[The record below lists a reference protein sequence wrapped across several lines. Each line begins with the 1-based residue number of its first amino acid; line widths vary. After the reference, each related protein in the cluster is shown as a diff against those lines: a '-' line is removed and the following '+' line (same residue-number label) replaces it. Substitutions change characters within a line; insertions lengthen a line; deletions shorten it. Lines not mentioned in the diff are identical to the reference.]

1 MADEFTASL
10 FRVRWRYRMQ
20 LVDAVEHAVS
30 NAERLSAKTALER
43 WDREYPE
50 LVPQIPTAYASP
62 QLPTASPQLPR
73 QATGLE
79 GLSYGAATLPDDLS
93 AQDPISLD
101 TVDPDQAVYLE
112 PNVVGGK
119 ATQLYDY
126 AQIEK
131 LLRQGSARSPMSR
144 RPFARGDVKRV
155 NRAAVESII
164 ARM

>member
-20 LVDAVEHAVS
+20 LVDAVEHALS
-30 NAERLSAKTALER
+30 NSERLLAKTALER

-50 LVPQIPTAYASP
+50 LVPQVPTGPVP
-62 QLPTASPQLPR
+62 QFPR
-73 QATGLE
+73 QVTGLE
-79 GLSYGAATLPDDLS
+79 GLSYGTATLPDDLS

-101 TVDPDQAVYLE
+101 TVDPDQAVYLQ

-144 RPFARGDVKRV
+144 RPFSRGDVKRV
-155 NRAAVESII
+155 NRAAVQSII